1 MNAVWKIYLSLSC
14 SGGLLILALL
24 LGKRFL
30 KNRLSRQ
37 WQYYIWLAVVLRLL
51 LPFGPEAGLLGKAYL
66 AVDTAVT
73 RAAPA
78 PPGAGV
84 PAAGPGQ
91 EEGSPPA
98 EGPAS
103 LRPPEEAGAPAAE
116 YAWILWLGGALGLL
130 IRRVTIYQSF
140 LRYLRAG
147 STPAA
152 DVERLDRLA
161 AAARQAGVQRPVE
174 LWVNPLVSSPLLIG
188 FCRPC
193 IVLPGADLSEEDFR
207 HIVLHELTHYRRRDA
222 LYKWLVQL
230 AVCLHW
236 FNPLV
241 HLMAREITR
250 ACEFSCDEAVLAK
263 LGDGGAGEY
272 GKTLLDAMAA
282 VGRYRENP
290 GAVTFGEN
298 KRLLKERLDAIMNY
312 GKKPAARLLTGALTL
327 CILFGA
333 ACLGVYPAAAA
344 EPAPEGPRAGQGTGA
359 AAVDY
364 AARAEESYRA
374 ESLPLFEMT
383 FPRLDGDTQKR
394 WLERFYKEGDIAFFS
409 AALRGLD
416 TASEL
421 AAGFAERAY
430 AEEEAAFF
438 SALMDRMD
446 RGELEGWLDRA
457 LADGNWAFQS
467 MLFDR
472 LDKGDEWNEEKAQ
485 QEKEWAAAREAEYRA
500 VGVTVD
506 GRDYF
511 YQGQRVNILLDIR
524 ASGSFYTLNMNP
536 AGTVNVRILRDAGD
550 NVAGAALMTEAE
562 AAELL
567 GEMGDD
573 GGREAPGAAR

>member
-24 LGKRFL
+24 LGKHFL

-73 RAAPA
+73 RAA
-78 PPGAGV
+78 
-84 PAAGPGQ
+84 
-91 EEGSPPA
+91 
-98 EGPAS
+98 
-103 LRPPEEAGAPAAE
+103 
-116 YAWILWLGGALGLL
+116 
-130 IRRVTIYQSF
+130 
-140 LRYLRAG
+140 
-147 STPAA
+147 
-152 DVERLDRLA
+152 
-161 AAARQAGVQRPVE
+161 
-174 LWVNPLVSSPLLIG
+174 
-188 FCRPC
+188 
-193 IVLPGADLSEEDFR
+193 
-207 HIVLHELTHYRRRDA
+207 
-222 LYKWLVQL
+222 
-230 AVCLHW
+230 
-236 FNPLV
+236 
-241 HLMAREITR
+241 
-250 ACEFSCDEAVLAK
+250 
-263 LGDGGAGEY
+263 
-272 GKTLLDAMAA
+272 
-282 VGRYRENP
+282 
-290 GAVTFGEN
+290 
-298 KRLLKERLDAIMNY
+298 
-312 GKKPAARLLTGALTL
+312 
-327 CILFGA
+327 
-333 ACLGVYPAAAA
+333 
-344 EPAPEGPRAGQGTGA
+344 PAPEGPRAGQGTGA

-511 YQGQRVNILLDIR
+511 YQGQRVNVLLDVR
-524 ASGSFYTLNMNP
+524 ANGSFYTLNMNP

-573 GGREAPGAAR
+573 GEREAPGAAR